1 MAREGMPM
9 TNDTMG
15 RPSTPALFAD
25 AIAKMTTL
33 FETEIRLVRTEVGEK
48 ISTAIEAIVVLLVSA
63 ILLLTAL
70 FLVLVG
76 VVELLVA
83 FGLLAWQAYMLVG
96 AVIAVIGGIAL
107 YMALRSLSAERL
119 MPKRSLSQLGKDADI
134 VKEQVR

>member
-1 MAREGMPM
+1 M

>member
-1 MAREGMPM
+1 M

-33 FETEIRLVRTEVGEK
+33 FETEIRLVRTEIGEK

-63 ILLLTAL
+63 ILLLAAL
-70 FLVLVG
+70 FLILVG
-76 VVELLVA
+76 LVELLVT
-83 FGLLAWQAYMLVG
+83 FGLLQWQAYMLVG

-107 YMALRSLSAERL
+107 FLALRSLSADRL
-119 MPKRSLSQLGKDADI
+119 MPKRTISQLGKDADI
-134 VKEQVR
+134 VREQVR

>member
-1 MAREGMPM
+1 MPM